1 MPSYILLVLVG
12 SVLQGGGEVLQKYG
26 HTAGL
31 RPNGRMRG
39 RVAWALGV
47 ACMIAGM
54 GFGLQ
59 GLAQGEV
66 GVVAPLA
73 AVNLIVAIGF
83 AMLALKERIAPRE
96 VPLFACIAAGT
107 LLVLLSAGAPRPGAA
122 GSTLVLYVAGFT
134 SGLALLALLL
144 ARSLLRRR
152 GAVVLAVGTGLL
164 MGLGNALVKACAEDL
179 AAAGGRFDVSSLERL
194 LQAIAQP
201 SAQMAAGS
209 FLAGFVLLQ
218 LALRQGRVS
227 VVSPVRL
234 AVSILVGAVLGAVL
248 FDEAL
253 AAGRLIG
260 LALVVAGVGGLALLG
275 PGGKRG
281 AAIRPGAAWALTD
294 EPGIPPAA
302 ASRTEQA
309 RDGGST

>member
-1 MPSYILLVLVG
+1 MPSYVILVLVG

-26 HTAGL
+26 LTAAH
-31 RPNGRMRG
+31 RPDGRTRG
-39 RVAWALGV
+39 RVVWALGV

-54 GFGLQ
+54 GFGIQ

-73 AVNLIVAIGF
+73 SVNLIVAMGF
-83 AMLALKERIAPRE
+83 AVLALKERVARRE
-96 VPLFACIAAGT
+96 LPLFACIAAGT
-107 LLVLLSAGAPRPGAA
+107 LLVLLSAGAPRSGAA
-122 GSTLVLYVAGFT
+122 GSRLVLYAASCTG
-134 SGLALLALLL
+134 GLALLALVL

-152 GAVVLAVGTGLL
+152 GEVLLAVGTGLL
-164 MGLGNALVKACAEDL
+164 MGLGNALVKAGAEDL
-179 AAAGGRFDVSSLERL
+179 AAAGGRFDVSSAERL

-201 SAQMAAGS
+201 SAQLAAGS
-209 FLAGFVLLQ
+209 FLAGFALLQ

-253 AAGRLIG
+253 AAGRLVG
-260 LALVVAGVGGLALLG
+260 LALVVAGVGGLARLG
-275 PGGKRG
+275 PGSKRG
-281 AAIRPGAAWALTD
+281 AASSPGAAWSLAD
-294 EPGIPPAA
+294 DPGLKPGAA
-302 ASRTEQA
+302 TRTE
-309 RDGGST
+309 